1 LEGLIGFFVNTL
13 VLRSRVD
20 DQQSFVEFLAGVR
33 ETVLDAFAHQHVPFE
48 RVVDELAVVR
58 DTSRTPLFQAMVVL
72 QNAPGHPPNLAGV
85 EVSVLELP
93 VTAANFDVTVQF
105 QESGAVLIGALQ
117 YNTDLF
123 DAATMARMADHLL
136 VLLAGIATD
145 PDAPVRGLPLLTDT
159 ETQQVLVGF
168 NDTHHVVPE
177 ATLPELFAAQ
187 VAARPDAEAVCC
199 GPVGLSYAELD
210 ERANR
215 LAHWLIGSGVGPE
228 RLVAVA
234 LPRSVELVVALLAI
248 AKAGGGYVPVDPNY
262 PQARI
267 AFMLTD
273 AAPVL
278 VLTVAEVAGGLP
290 AVAAVG
296 VVVVDDPATV
306 TAVAA
311 MPNRVVTDTDRTA
324 ALVVAHP
331 AYVIYTSGSTGQPK
345 AVVVSHA
352 GLSSF
357 VTAEIDHYQV
367 SPGDRVLAMSSPSFD
382 ASVLELG
389 MSLLA
394 GAVWVIPPPGPLAAD
409 TLVEVLDRNRISH
422 ALIPPAALATIAPEI
437 AATGLAQFSTVIV
450 GGDVCTAELVTRWAP
465 NRRMINSYGP
475 TETTVVASWTP
486 PLTPGPDRPPIGSPI
501 PNTRIYLL
509 DNRLRPVPVGVTG
522 ELYIAGIGL
531 ARGYLH
537 RPGLTATRFVAN
549 PYDTPG

>member
-1 LEGLIGFFVNTL
+1 
-13 VLRSRVD
+13 
-20 DQQSFVEFLAGVR
+20 
-33 ETVLDAFAHQHVPFE
+33 
-48 RVVDELAVVR
+48 
-58 DTSRTPLFQAMVVL
+58 
-72 QNAPGHPPNLAGV
+72 
-85 EVSVLELP
+85 
-93 VTAANFDVTVQF
+93 
-105 QESGAVLIGALQ
+105 
-117 YNTDLF
+117 
-123 DAATMARMADHLL
+123 
-136 VLLAGIATD
+136 
-145 PDAPVRGLPLLTDT
+145 
-159 ETQQVLVGF
+159 
-168 NDTHHVVPE
+168 
-177 ATLPELFAAQ
+177 
-187 VAARPDAEAVCC
+187 
-199 GPVGLSYAELD
+199 
-210 ERANR
+210 
-215 LAHWLIGSGVGPE
+215 GVGPE
-228 RLVAVA
+228 GLVAVA

-345 AVVVSHA
+345 AVLVSHA

-367 SPGDRVLAMSSPSFD
+367 SPGNRVLAMSSPSFD

-409 TLVEVLDRNRISH
+409 TLVEVLDRDRISH

-509 DNRLRPVPVGVTG
+509 DNQLRPVPVGVTG

-549 PYDTPG
+549 PYDTPGTRMYRTGDLARWTPHGQLHYLGRADDQVKIRGFRIEPGEIETALATHP